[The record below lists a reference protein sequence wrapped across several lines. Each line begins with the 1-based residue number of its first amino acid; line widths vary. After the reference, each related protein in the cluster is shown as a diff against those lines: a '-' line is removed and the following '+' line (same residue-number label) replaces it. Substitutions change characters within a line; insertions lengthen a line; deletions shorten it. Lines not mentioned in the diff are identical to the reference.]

1 MNEPDMSWYPTARN
15 KRLVSQA
22 HVVRP
27 GLPGLDCLA
36 GQEPAIALLDVHDG
50 MVCCSACGNELGRE
64 DQLMVKVWDDRNVRV
79 HGGGTAHLA
88 FLG

>member
-1 MNEPDMSWYPTARN
+1 MSDMDWYHTRNE
-15 KRLVSQA
+15 RLIGQA

-36 GQEPAIALLDVHDG
+36 GCEPQIGMLRVHNG
-50 MVCCSACGNELGRE
+50 MVCCLACGNELGKA